1 MKIFDIS
8 HPIELTL
15 FANKTHGTGFPSG
28 NCTLLSKSVFHLVT
42 ASKVDPLVTSKTMK
56 HPTASL

>member
-15 FANKTHGTGFPSG
+15 FANKTHGTEFPLG
-28 NCTLLSKSVFHLVT
+28 NFTLLSNSVFHLVT
-42 ASKVDPLVTSKTMK
+42 ASKVDPVVTSKTMK
-56 HPTASL
+56 QPTACL